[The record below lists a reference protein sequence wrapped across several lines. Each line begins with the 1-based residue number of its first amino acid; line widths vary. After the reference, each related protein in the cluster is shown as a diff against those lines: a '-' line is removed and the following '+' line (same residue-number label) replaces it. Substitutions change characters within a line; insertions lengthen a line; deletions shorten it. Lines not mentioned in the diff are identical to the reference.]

1 MIDMNASMLKKENYM
16 KSFWYHGRMYS
27 EEDITNKLAEYEAI
41 IEMLEKKVQDLEHT
55 LHDIS
60 NIIGG

>member
-1 MIDMNASMLKKENYM
+1 M

-41 IEMLEKKVQDLEHT
+41 IEMLEKKLQDLEHT